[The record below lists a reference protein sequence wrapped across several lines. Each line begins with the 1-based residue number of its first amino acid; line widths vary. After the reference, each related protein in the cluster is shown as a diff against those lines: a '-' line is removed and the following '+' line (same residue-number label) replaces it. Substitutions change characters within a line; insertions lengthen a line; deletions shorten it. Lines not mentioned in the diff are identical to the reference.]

1 MDSRSASQLAREL
14 GTTTPRLLRAV
25 RRLGLHPA
33 RGKRGA
39 LRLTGA
45 DARRLADELGVAV
58 AIPGLR
64 RSQVLALAAL
74 ARAPMGLRSVRALAR
89 ASGLSPTAAGI
100 ALGELLDLGLA
111 ETRQQTVAEARAR
124 TVDIVY
130 ANLAAPRW
138 PDLAPL
144 LARVVLRPVVPPVG
158 RRVPARLGHTF
169 WNAPPGQIDLA
180 AHGPYVAGRVL
191 RDGDTQAL
199 AWAAQALTAADWN
212 SAARAR
218 GLAPRQRALAAN
230 LAASLP

>member
-1 MDSRSASQLAREL
+1 MDSNSAAQLAREL
-14 GTTTPRLLRAV
+14 GTNTPRLLRAV
-25 RRLGLHPA
+25 RRLGLDPA
-33 RGKRGA
+33 RGERGA
-39 LRLTGA
+39 LRLTSA
-45 DARRLADELGVAV
+45 DALLLADELGIAVAV
-58 AIPGLR
+58 PGLR

-74 ARAPMGLRSVRALAR
+74 ARAPMGLRSARAVAR

-111 ETRQQTVAEARAR
+111 ETRQQTVAEGRAR
-124 TVDIVY
+124 TVEITY
-130 ANLAAPRW
+130 PNLAAPRW

-144 LARVVLRPVVPPVG
+144 LAQVVLRPVVPPVP
-158 RRVPARLGHTF
+158 RRVPARLAHLF

-180 AHGPYVAGRVL
+180 VHGPYIARRVL

-199 AWAAQALTAADWN
+199 AWAAQALTAADWTE
-212 SAARAR
+212 AGRAR